1 MKHKDRSKNISLFAG
16 CRWML
21 IFLCV
26 PTIWAPSTW
35 AAVEPPG
42 DTISMDVYFLV
53 LIEQHP
59 VFQFEENRELI
70 ETEQRES
77 YLGNKDWNVGADVNV
92 AQFQAVQASDS
103 PSEVDQFSVGIGLNR
118 AVWQTGGRVALRWD
132 QRHNQLNYPAW
143 QSNFFLPSDR
153 AYEQTVSLNYIHPL
167 LRNRAGT
174 LDRTDYEA
182 AEFSV
187 KLAGV
192 FAREQE
198 EQFLLSA
205 GLAFINWTLLEEQ
218 LRIFD
223 RRMQLS
229 NEQISRIRKKRA
241 ANLVDKVDVL
251 RAEDSRRNTEQA
263 RALTESRRDSQRRT
277 LAELAAH
284 PQLVVLKPTLALYQT
299 QRLPMADSTKG
310 FLKKASR
317 TAISFTFQQNELA
330 RRKLSVADQNKA
342 DLSLI
347 LGVAL
352 KGGGDESQDSFDINK
367 QDASI
372 GLRFSK
378 PFGNRQA
385 KHQLQ
390 KVTLQL
396 HDLTL
401 QRQRAL
407 IDLQSQAVGLLTEL
421 KSMDALLHLNQ
432 EQIHS
437 AKQTTA
443 EEWQLYNQGR
453 NDLATVILSQD
464 REQLAQLT
472 YAQNAASYQR
482 LLLQLK
488 ALLDNLVLEPASD
501 KNPRQSDLFSN
512 SKTRFDI
519 AAALVRGEQ
528 QIDGEQQ

>member
-1 MKHKDRSKNISLFAG
+1 
-16 CRWML
+16 
-21 IFLCV
+21 
-26 PTIWAPSTW
+26 
-35 AAVEPPG
+35 
-42 DTISMDVYFLV
+42 
-53 LIEQHP
+53 
-59 VFQFEENRELI
+59 
-70 ETEQRES
+70 
-77 YLGNKDWNVGADVNV
+77 
-92 AQFQAVQASDS
+92 
-103 PSEVDQFSVGIGLNR
+103 
-118 AVWQTGGRVALRWD
+118 
-132 QRHNQLNYPAW
+132 
-143 QSNFFLPSDR
+143 
-153 AYEQTVSLNYIHPL
+153 
-167 LRNRAGT
+167 
-174 LDRTDYEA
+174 
-182 AEFSV
+182 
-187 KLAGV
+187 
-192 FAREQE
+192 
-198 EQFLLSA
+198 
-205 GLAFINWTLLEEQ
+205 
-218 LRIFD
+218 
-223 RRMQLS
+223 
-229 NEQISRIRKKRA
+229 
-241 ANLVDKVDVL
+241 
-251 RAEDSRRNTEQA
+251 
-263 RALTESRRDSQRRT
+263 
-277 LAELAAH
+277 
-284 PQLVVLKPTLALYQT
+284 
-299 QRLPMADSTKG
+299 MADNTKG

-488 ALLDNLVLEPASD
+488 ALLDNLVLEPTSD

>member
-1 MKHKDRSKNISLFAG
+1 MKHKDHSKNISLFTG
-16 CRWML
+16 CRWVL

-26 PTIWAPSTW
+26 PSIWAPSTW
-35 AAVEPPG
+35 AAVEPSG
-42 DTISMDVYFLV
+42 DTISMDDYFLA

-59 VFQFEENRELI
+59 VFRFEENRELI
-70 ETEQRES
+70 EIEQRES
-77 YLGNKDWNVGADVNV
+77 YLGDKDWNVGADVSV

-103 PSEVDQFSVGIGLNR
+103 PSEADQFSVGIGLNR

-132 QRHNQLNYPAW
+132 QRNNQLNYPAW

-153 AYEQTVSLNYIHPL
+153 AYEQAVSLNYIHPL

-174 LDRTDYEA
+174 LDRTNYEA

-187 KLAGV
+187 KLAAV

-205 GLAFINWTLLEEQ
+205 GLAFINWILLEEQ

-229 NEQISRIRKKRA
+229 DEQIIRIRKKRA

-251 RAEDSRRNTEQA
+251 RAEDSRRNTEQT
-263 RALTESRRDSQRRT
+263 RALTQARRDSQRRT

-284 PQLVVLKPTLALYQT
+284 PQLVALKPTLALYQT
-299 QRLPMADSTKG
+299 QRLPITDKTKD

-317 TAISFTFQQNELA
+317 TAISFTFQQSELA

-342 DLSLI
+342 DLSLV

-352 KGGGDESQDSFDINK
+352 KGGGDEPEDSVDLNK

-488 ALLDNLVLEPASD
+488 ALLDSLVLEPASSTNLQ
-501 KNPRQSDLFSN
+501 KTNPFSN
-512 SKTRFDI
+512 SKTSVDI
-519 AAALVRGEQ
+519 AAVLVKGEQ

>member
-1 MKHKDRSKNISLFAG
+1 MKHKDRSKNISLFTG
-16 CRWML
+16 CRWVL
-21 IFLCV
+21 IFFCV
-26 PTIWAPSTW
+26 QTIWVPSTW
-35 AAVEPPG
+35 AAGPTSAVKPAG
-42 DTISMDVYFLV
+42 NTISMDDYFLA
-53 LIEQHP
+53 LREQHP

-70 ETEQRES
+70 EIEQRES
-77 YLGNKDWNVGADVNV
+77 YLGDKDWNVGADVNA

-103 PSEVDQFSVGIGLNR
+103 PSEVDQFSVGVGFNR
-118 AVWQTGGRVALRWD
+118 AIWQTGGRIALRWD
-132 QRHNQLNYPAW
+132 QRNYRLNYPAW
-143 QSNFFLPSDR
+143 QSNFFLPGDR
-153 AYEQTVSLNYIHPL
+153 AYEQVVSLNYIHPL
-167 LRNRAGT
+167 LKNRAGI

-187 KLAGV
+187 KLAAI
-192 FAREQE
+192 FSREQE

-205 GLAFINWTLLEEQ
+205 GLAFINWALLEEQ

-229 NEQISRIRKKRA
+229 DEQIIRIHKKRA

-251 RAEDSRRNTEQA
+251 RAEDSRRNTEQN
-263 RALTESRRDSQRRT
+263 RALTQARRDSQRRT

-299 QRLPMADSTKG
+299 QRLPMEDSTKD
-310 FLKKASR
+310 FLNKASR

-342 DLSLI
+342 DLSLV

-352 KGGGDESQDSFDINK
+352 KGGGDKSGDSFDLNK

-378 PFGNRQA
+378 PLGNRQA

-432 EQIHS
+432 QQIHS
-437 AKQTTA
+437 ARQTTA
-443 EEWQLYNQGR
+443 EEWQLYKQGR

-464 REQLAQLT
+464 RGQLAQFT
-472 YAQNAASYQR
+472 YAHNAASYQR

-488 ALLDNLVLEPASD
+488 AILDNLVLEPASD
-501 KNPRQSDLFSN
+501 TDPQQSDLFSN
-512 SKTRFDI
+512 HG
-519 AAALVRGEQ
+519 AEQ
-528 QIDGEQQ
+528 